1 MKNELGN
8 VIDYTKFGYAQLE
21 ALFVQYAFSVI
32 GAVII
37 LLVGWLLT
45 RFLARWSQVAL
56 GQVRG
61 LDATVAG
68 FVSNFLR
75 YALLAIV
82 IVMVLGQFGVQT
94 TSIVAALGAVGLAI
108 GLALQGTL
116 QNIAA
121 GIMLLV
127 LRPFRVGDA
136 IETSAISGTVRF
148 IGIFT
153 TELETADGLYRMT
166 PNSLLWN
173 VPITNFSRLPTR
185 RFELNMKVGYEE
197 DIESVS
203 AALLSLVA
211 SDARVLKAPAPETFV
226 ADLTDAA
233 VVVTLRYWTTA
244 GDYWATSRD
253 VVKQVKKTFEAAG
266 ITIPVAPLAAEAVH
280 HAGPAEAQ
288 RQA

>member
-1 MKNELGN
+1 MKDGLTD
-8 VIDYTKFGYAQLE
+8 VIDYTKLGYAQLE
-21 ALFVQYAFSVI
+21 ALAVEYAFSVV
-32 GAVII
+32 GALLILII
-37 LLVGWLLT
+37 GWLLT
-45 RFLARWSQVAL
+45 RFLARWSQAAL
-56 GQVRG
+56 GRVRG

-197 DIESVS
+197 NIDSVN
-203 AALLSLVA
+203 AALLSLV
-211 SDARVLKAPAPETFV
+211 SEDTRVLKAPAPETFV
-226 ADLTDAA
+226 ADLTDGA
-233 VVVTLRYWTTA
+233 VVVTLRYWTAA

-253 VVKQVKKTFEAAG
+253 VVKKVKMVFKSAG
-266 ITIPVAPLAAEAVH
+266 ITIPVAPLAAEAVQ
-280 HAGPAEAQ
+280 HATASTDHQNA
-288 RQA
+288 

>member
-1 MKNELGN
+1 MKDGLTD
-8 VIDYTKFGYAQLE
+8 VIDYTKLGYAQIE
-21 ALFVQYAFSVI
+21 ALVVQYAFSVL
-32 GAVII
+32 GALVI
-37 LLVGWLLT
+37 LFFGWLLT
-45 RFLARWSQVAL
+45 RLLARWSQAAL
-56 GQVRG
+56 GRVHG
-61 LDATVAG
+61 LDTTVVG
-68 FVSNFLR
+68 FASNFLR

-94 TSIVAALGAVGLAI
+94 TSIVAALGAAGLAI

-185 RFELNMKVGYEE
+185 RFDLSIKVGYEE
-197 DIESVS
+197 NIETVS
-203 AALLSLVA
+203 AALLSLVG
-211 SDARVLKAPAPETFV
+211 DDTRVLKAPAPETFV
-226 ADLTDAA
+226 ADLTDGA

-253 VVKQVKKTFEAAG
+253 VVTQVKTTFEAAG
-266 ITIPVAPLAAEAVH
+266 ITVPVAPLAAEAVH
-280 HAGPAEAQ
+280 HVAAVDAQ
-288 RQA
+288 EKA

>member
-1 MKNELGN
+1 MKDGLTD
-8 VIDYTKFGYAQLE
+8 VIDYTKIGYAQIE
-21 ALFVQYAFSVI
+21 ALVVQYAFSVV
-32 GAVII
+32 GALII
-37 LLVGWLLT
+37 LFIGWLLT
-45 RFLARWSQVAL
+45 HALGRWSQSAL
-56 GQVRG
+56 SRVRG

-197 DIESVS
+197 NIESVS
-203 AALLSLVA
+203 AALLSLVS

-253 VVKQVKKTFEAAG
+253 VVKQVKNTFEAAG

-288 RQA
+288 Q

>member
-1 MKNELGN
+1 MKDGLTD
-8 VIDYTKFGYAQLE
+8 VIDYTKIGYAQIE
-21 ALFVQYAFSVI
+21 ALVVQYAFSVV
-32 GAVII
+32 GALII
-37 LLVGWLLT
+37 LFIGWLLT
-45 RFLARWSQVAL
+45 HALGRWSQSAL
-56 GQVRG
+56 SRVRG

-148 IGIFT
+148 IGF
-153 TELETADGLYRMT
+153 LR
-166 PNSLLWN
+166 PSWK
-173 VPITNFSRLPTR
+173 RLT
-185 RFELNMKVGYEE
+185 
-197 DIESVS
+197 VS
-203 AALLSLVA
+203 IA
-211 SDARVLKAPAPETFV
+211 
-226 ADLTDAA
+226 
-233 VVVTLRYWTTA
+233 
-244 GDYWATSRD
+244 
-253 VVKQVKKTFEAAG
+253 
-266 ITIPVAPLAAEAVH
+266 
-280 HAGPAEAQ
+280 
-288 RQA
+288 

>member
-1 MKNELGN
+1 MKDELEN

-21 ALFVQYAFSVI
+21 ALFVQYAFSVV

-185 RFELNMKVGYEE
+185 RFELNLKVGYEE
-197 DIESVS
+197 NIDAVG

-211 SDARVLKAPAPETFV
+211 EDSRVLKAPVPETFV
-226 ADLTDAA
+226 ADLTDGA
-233 VVVTLRYWTTA
+233 VVVSLRYWTTA

-253 VVKQVKKTFEAAG
+253 VVKKVKSTFDAAG
-266 ITIPVAPLAAEAVH
+266 VTIPVAPLAAEAVQ
-280 HAGPAEAQ
+280 HADAADGHAKA
-288 RQA
+288 

>member
-1 MKNELGN
+1 MKDGLTD
-8 VIDYTKFGYAQLE
+8 VIDYTRLGYAQIE
-21 ALFVQYAFSVI
+21 ALVVQYAFSVL
-32 GAVII
+32 GALVI
-37 LLVGWLLT
+37 LFFGWLLT
-45 RFLARWSQVAL
+45 RLLARWSQAAL
-56 GQVRG
+56 GRVNG
-61 LDATVAG
+61 LDTTVVG
-68 FVSNFLR
+68 FASNFLR

-82 IVMVLGQFGVQT
+82 IIMVLGQFGVQT
-94 TSIVAALGAVGLAI
+94 TSIVAALGAAGLAI

-136 IETSAISGTVRF
+136 IETSSISGTVRF

-173 VPITNFSRLPTR
+173 VPVTNFSRLPTR
-185 RFELNMKVGYEE
+185 RFDLNIKVGYEE
-197 DIESVS
+197 DIDRVTQ
-203 AALLSLVA
+203 ALLSLVA
-211 SDARVLKAPAPETFV
+211 SDTRVLTAPAPETFV
-226 ADLTDAA
+226 ADLTDGA

-253 VVKQVKKTFEAAG
+253 VVKQVKTTFEAAG
-266 ITIPVAPLAAEAVH
+266 ITIPVAPLAAETVH
-280 HAGPAEAQ
+280 HAGAVEAQ
-288 RQA
+288 PKA

>member
-1 MKNELGN
+1 MEDQLKDVLQAS
-8 VIDYTKFGYAQLE
+8 KLGYAQLE
-21 ALFVQYAFSVI
+21 ALFVQYAFSVV
-32 GAVII
+32 GALII
-37 LLVGWLLT
+37 LIIGWLLT
-45 RFLARWSQVAL
+45 RLLARWSQVAL

-136 IETSAISGTVRF
+136 IETSSISGTVRF

-173 VPITNFSRLPTR
+173 VPVTNFSRLPTR
-185 RFELNMKVGYEE
+185 RFELNVKVGYQENI
-197 DIESVS
+197 DT
-203 AALLSLVA
+203 AMTALLSLIG
-211 SDARVLKAPAPETFV
+211 DDGRILKAPAPETFV
-226 ADLTDAA
+226 ADLTDGA

-253 VVKQVKKTFEAAG
+253 VVKKVKSAFTAAG
-266 ITIPVAPLAAEAVH
+266 VTIPVAPLAAEAVQH
-280 HAGPAEAQ
+280 PDLPQGDENH
-288 RQA
+288 

>member
-1 MKNELGN
+1 MKDELEN
-8 VIDYTKFGYAQLE
+8 VIDYTKLGYAQLE
-21 ALFVQYAFSVI
+21 ALVVQYAFSVV

-75 YALLAIV
+75 YALMAIV

-197 DIESVS
+197 NIDGVS

-211 SDARVLKAPAPETFV
+211 EDTRVLKAPAPETFV
-226 ADLTDAA
+226 ADLTDGA

-253 VVKQVKKTFEAAG
+253 VVKKVKSAFQSAG

-280 HAGPAEAQ
+280 HANASTDQQNA
-288 RQA
+288 

>member
-1 MKNELGN
+1 MDSRLQDAF
-8 VIDYTKFGYAQLE
+8 DYSKLGYAQLE
-21 ALFVQYAFSVI
+21 ALAVQYAFSVV
-32 GAVII
+32 GALLI
-37 LLVGWLLT
+37 LIVGWLLT

-136 IETSAISGTVRF
+136 IETSSISGTVRF

-197 DIESVS
+197 DIDSVS

-211 SDARVLKAPAPETFV
+211 EDARVLKAPAPETFV
-226 ADLTDAA
+226 ADLTDGA

-253 VVKQVKKTFEAAG
+253 VVKQVKTAFQAAG
-266 ITIPVAPLAAEAVH
+266 ITIPVAPLAAEAVQ
-280 HAGPAEAQ
+280 HAGATGA
-288 RQA
+288 

>member
-1 MKNELGN
+1 MKDGLTD
-8 VIDYTKFGYAQLE
+8 VIDYTKLGYAQIE
-21 ALFVQYAFSVI
+21 ALVVQYAFSVL
-32 GAVII
+32 GALVI
-37 LLVGWLLT
+37 LFFGWLLT
-45 RFLARWSQVAL
+45 RLLARWSQAAL
-56 GQVRG
+56 GRVHG
-61 LDATVAG
+61 LDTTVVG
-68 FVSNFLR
+68 FASNFLR

-94 TSIVAALGAVGLAI
+94 TSIVA
-108 GLALQGTL
+108 ALQGTL

-185 RFELNMKVGYEE
+185 RFDLSIKVGYEE
-197 DIESVS
+197 NIETVS
-203 AALLSLVA
+203 AALLSLVG
-211 SDARVLKAPAPETFV
+211 DDTRVLKAPAPETFV
-226 ADLTDAA
+226 ADLTDGA

-253 VVKQVKKTFEAAG
+253 VVKQVKTTFEAAG
-266 ITIPVAPLAAEAVH
+266 ITVPVAPLAAEAVH
-280 HAGPAEAQ
+280 HVAAVDAQ
-288 RQA
+288 EKA

>member
-1 MKNELGN
+1 MKDELDN

-21 ALFVQYAFSVI
+21 ALFVQYAFSVV

-37 LLVGWLLT
+37 LIVGWLLT

-185 RFELNMKVGYEE
+185 RFELNLKVGYEE
-197 DIESVS
+197 NIDAVG

-211 SDARVLKAPAPETFV
+211 EDSRVLKAPVPETFV
-226 ADLTDAA
+226 ADLTDGA
-233 VVVTLRYWTTA
+233 VVVSLRYWTTA

-253 VVKQVKKTFEAAG
+253 VVKKVKSTFDAAG
-266 ITIPVAPLAAEAVH
+266 VTIPVAPLAAEAVQ
-280 HAGPAEAQ
+280 HADAAD
-288 RQA
+288 RHAKA